1 MPFTLRQIA
10 KHFLRISYQDS
21 LLLNSCLLYS
31 ILLHFISLLHIYI
44 LSEGSRTG
52 LTSKE
57 LKLPDDKEAV
67 LAPQEKRTLNRAF
80 VIDLMTGGR
89 DVTTR
94 GADMLLSVSPL
105 SPMLCSIASVTN
117 YTDAAVTVKG
127 KGHFDNTDNY
137 RIPSMWGRRKSYNPM
152 KIDILSVH
160 CLNSRTSPRH

>member
-1 MPFTLRQIA
+1 M
-10 KHFLRISYQDS
+10 
-21 LLLNSCLLYS
+21 
-31 ILLHFISLLHIYI
+31 
-44 LSEGSRTG
+44 
-52 LTSKE
+52 
-57 LKLPDDKEAV
+57 PDDKEAI

-80 VIDLMTGGR
+80 VIDLMTGDR

-94 GADMLLSVSPL
+94 GADMLLLVSPL
-105 SPMLCSIASVTN
+105 SPMLCSIASATN

-137 RIPSMWGRRKSYNPM
+137 RIPSMWGRRQSYNPM